1 MISING
7 EIWRIR
13 IVPPYHPIL
22 YRRGNPALG
31 CCDDITKCIYI
42 SNILSQSEMRDVLCH
57 ELTHAVMFSYDVA
70 VSDEIEEVIAET
82 VATFGNEIIALT
94 HMAYDKMLGYK

>member
-1 MISING
+1 MIQING
-7 EIWRIR
+7 EIWRVR

-42 SNILSQSEMRDVLCH
+42 SNILSQSEMRNVLCH
-57 ELTHAVMFSYDVA
+57 ELTHAVMFSYNVA
-70 VSDEIEEVIAET
+70 MGDEVEEVVAET
-82 VATFGNEIIALT
+82 VATFGNEIMILT
-94 HMAYDKMLGYK
+94 HMTYDKMLGYK